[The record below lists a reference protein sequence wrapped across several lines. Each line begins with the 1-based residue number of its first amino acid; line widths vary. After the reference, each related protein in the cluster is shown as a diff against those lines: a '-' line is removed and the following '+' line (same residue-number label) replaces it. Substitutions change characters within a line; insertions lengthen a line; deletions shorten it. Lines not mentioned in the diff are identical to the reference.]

1 MRRRTQAR
9 ECALR
14 ILYQADITRRPI
26 DQVAISYWEDGE
38 LKDEETR
45 NEEVITF
52 ANRLVLGVNG
62 VLQVIDAKI
71 TQYAT
76 NWQLKRMAVIDRNI
90 LRIGVFELKHATDI
104 PPKVAIN
111 EAVELAKKYGDL
123 ESSKFINGILDK
135 IHKKELTT
143 EPPASPEN
151 ADPDNKNKI

>member
-26 DQVAISYWEDGE
+26 DVSAQSYWQDGE
-38 LKDEETR
+38 LKDEEER
-45 NEEVITF
+45 NQEVITF
-52 ANRLVLGVNG
+52 ANRLVLGVKET
-62 VLQVIDAKI
+62 LAEIDTKI
-71 TQYAT
+71 SEYAT

-90 LRIGVFELKHATDI
+90 LRLGVFELKHASDI

-123 ESSKFINGILDK
+123 ESSKFVNGILDK
-135 IHKKELTT
+135 IHKKEI
-143 EPPASPEN
+143 ASGPTQ
-151 ADPDNKNKI
+151 P